1 MPMRSLDDFA
11 YSKLAELERASLRR
25 TLAESF
31 RREGPWIE
39 RDGRR
44 LLSFSC
50 NDYLNLS
57 HHPALKAAATAALEH
72 YGVGAGAS
80 RLVTGNNPLFR
91 ELEERLAR
99 LKGTEAVCVF
109 GSGYLANAGIVPA
122 LAGAPDLILIDE
134 LAHACLWAGTN
145 LSRARTLVFRH
156 NDVAHAKA
164 LLSENRAR
172 ARNTLLVTD
181 GVFSM
186 DGDLAPLQELAA
198 LCAAFDTWLMT
209 DDAHGLGVIGGGRGS
224 AFAAGGAHVPLQ
236 MGTLSKAI
244 GGYGGYLCAS
254 RAVIDLMKTRARTLI
269 YSTALPPA
277 MVAAAIAALT
287 IIESEPE
294 LTAKPLAKARAF
306 TSHLGLAQAQSP
318 IVPLIIGEPE
328 AALQAS
334 NKLADEGFLVT
345 PIRPPTVPVGTA
357 RLRFAFTALH
367 PDEEI
372 ARLAEAVRAL
382 VALAPARREIPKEM
396 AKCPPSS

>member
-1 MPMRSLDDFA
+1 MRSLDDFA
-11 YSKLAELERASLRR
+11 HSKLAELDRASLRR

-31 RREGPWIE
+31 RGDGPWVFREG
-39 RDGRR
+39 RR
-44 LLSFSC
+44 FLSFSC
-50 NDYLNLS
+50 NDYLNLT
-57 HHPALKAAATAALEH
+57 HHPALKAAATAAIEN

-80 RLVTGNNPLFR
+80 RLVTGNHPLYR

-99 LKGTEAVCVF
+99 LKGTEAACVF

-145 LSRARTLVFRH
+145 LSPARTLVFHH

-164 LLSENRAR
+164 LLDENRAR
-172 ARNTLLVTD
+172 VRNTLLVTE

-186 DGDLAPLQELAA
+186 DGDLAPLQELAT

-209 DDAHGLGVIGGGRGS
+209 DDAHGLGVIGEGRGS
-224 AFAAGGAHVPLQ
+224 AFAAGQSGRVPLQ

-277 MVAAAIAALT
+277 IVAAAIAALT

-294 LTAKPLAKARAF
+294 LTAKPLTKARAF
-306 TSHLGLAQAQSP
+306 TSRLGLAQAQSP

-334 NKLADEGFLVT
+334 NKLAEEGFLVT

-382 VALAPARREIPKEM
+382 VAIAPARQEISKEI
-396 AKCPPSS
+396 AKCPRSS